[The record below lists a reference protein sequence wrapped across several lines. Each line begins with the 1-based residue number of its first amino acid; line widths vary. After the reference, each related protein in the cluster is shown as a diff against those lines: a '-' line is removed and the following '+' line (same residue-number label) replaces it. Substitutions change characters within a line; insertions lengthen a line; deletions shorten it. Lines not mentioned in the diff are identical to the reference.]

1 MMFGGGAEGERGS
14 VFVES
19 IIASAIVA
27 MALGATFRVIADSSA
42 RDRGIEARRTAL
54 LVAQSELDA
63 VGAEIPVAP
72 GRTAGI
78 AGDMVWR
85 VEIAQYPNGGDANP
99 AGALFRVVV
108 GVRPRSGGPELAVLQ
123 SLRLGRE
130 T

>member
-1 MMFGGGAEGERGS
+1 
-14 VFVES
+14 
-19 IIASAIVA
+19 
-27 MALGATFRVIADSSA
+27 
-42 RDRGIEARRTAL
+42 
-54 LVAQSELDA
+54 
-63 VGAEIPVAP
+63 
-72 GRTAGI
+72 
-78 AGDMVWR
+78 MVWR